1 MATLQSIRKILQLH
15 KSRLISTYGLKNI
28 AIFGSY
34 SRNQQNDA
42 SDLDIL
48 VEFSRPVGI
57 EFIDLAEELEVLLNI
72 KVDLVS
78 RNGVRPEYFQ
88 QIESDLNYV

>member
-15 KSRLISTYGLKNI
+15 KSRLISTYGLKNS

-57 EFIDLAEELEVLLNI
+57 EFIDLAEELEGLLNI

>member
-15 KSRLISTYGLKNI
+15 KSRLISKYGLKNI

-57 EFIDLAEELEVLLNI
+57 EFIDLAEELEGLLNI

>member
-57 EFIDLAEELEVLLNI
+57 EFIDLAEELEGLLNI

>member
-1 MATLQSIRKILQLH
+1 MATLQSIRKILQIH
-15 KSRLISTYGLKNI
+15 KLRLMSTYGLKNI

-57 EFIDLAEELEVLLNI
+57 EFIDLAEELEGLLNI

-78 RNGVRPEYFQ
+78 RNGVRPEYLK

>member
-1 MATLQSIRKILQLH
+1 MASLQSIRKILQLH

>member
-1 MATLQSIRKILQLH
+1 MATLQSIWKILQLH
-15 KSRLISTYGLKNI
+15 KTRLISTYGLKNI

-57 EFIDLAEELEVLLNI
+57 EFIDLAEELEGLLNI

>member
-57 EFIDLAEELEVLLNI
+57 EFIDLAEDLEVLLNI